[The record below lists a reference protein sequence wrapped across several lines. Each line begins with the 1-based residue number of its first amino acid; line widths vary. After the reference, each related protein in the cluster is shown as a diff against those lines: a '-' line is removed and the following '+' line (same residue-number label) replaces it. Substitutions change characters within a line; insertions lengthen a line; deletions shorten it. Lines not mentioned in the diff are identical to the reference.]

1 MNEIGYDPSTFNL
14 KTARLDEAVKLWFVV
29 HGRTLKD
36 CRYRYSR
43 TLAMCDRMKNP
54 LIRRFTAAQ
63 FAEYRGRRLNDV
75 SASTLNHELRYLR
88 AVFGELVRLQYLE
101 TNPLRDVRAFSISET
116 EMAYLSKEQIRVL
129 FNQLEQG
136 RNRSTYWVARVC
148 LTTGARWGEAE
159 SLCWHSLIEK
169 PSMGLRFVDTKNGRN
184 RTVNVSPDFM
194 ASLRM
199 NAGHYDGHRL
209 FQNCRSAF
217 RCAVERSKIPLPD
230 RQLTHVL
237 RHTFA
242 SHFLMNGG
250 DLFVL
255 QRILGHSDIS
265 TTMRYSH
272 FSPSFM
278 GQITDLTPG
287 NYL

>member
-1 MNEIGYDPSTFNL
+1 MTIDYDPSTFNL
-14 KTARLDEAVKLWFVV
+14 KKARLTEAVNLWFVV

-36 CRYRYSR
+36 SRYRYSR
-43 TLAMCDRMKNP
+43 TIAMCEAMGNP
-54 LIRRFTAAQ
+54 LIRKFTGAQ
-63 FAEYRGRRLNDV
+63 FAEYRGRRLNEV
-75 SASTLNHELRYLR
+75 ATSTLNHELRYLR
-88 AVFGELVRLQYLE
+88 AVFSELVRLQYLDM
-101 TNPLRDVRAFSISET
+101 NPLKDIRSFSVAQT
-116 EMAYLSKEQIRVL
+116 EMGYLTKEQIQVL
-129 FNQLEQG
+129 FNELEQC
-136 RNRSTYWVARVC
+136 RNRSTYWVARIC

-159 SLCWHSLIEK
+159 TLCWHNLIER
-169 PSMGLRFVDTKNGRN
+169 PMPALRFVDTKNGRN
-184 RTVNVSPDFM
+184 RTVNVSADFM
-194 ASLRM
+194 ASLRL
-199 NAGHYDGHRL
+199 NADHYDNHRM
-209 FQNCRSAF
+209 FKSCRSAF
-217 RCAVERSKIPLPD
+217 RHAVQRAKLNLPT

-278 GQITDLTPG
+278 GQVTDLTPG

>member
-1 MNEIGYDPSTFNL
+1 
-14 KTARLDEAVKLWFVV
+14 
-29 HGRTLKD
+29 
-36 CRYRYSR
+36 
-43 TLAMCDRMKNP
+43 MCERMGNP
-54 LIRRFTAAQ
+54 LIKQFTAAQ

-75 SASTLNHELRYLR
+75 STSTLNHELRYLR
-88 AVFGELVRLQYLE
+88 AVFSELVRLQYLDA
-101 TNPLRDVRAFSISET
+101 NPLRDVRAFSVSET
-116 EMAYLSKEQIRVL
+116 EMAYLTKEQIHVL

-136 RNRSTYWVARVC
+136 RNPSTYWVARVC

-159 SLCWHSLIEK
+159 ALCWHNLVDR
-169 PSMGLRFVDTKNGRN
+169 PAPALRFVDTKNGKS
-184 RTVNVSPDFM
+184 RTVNVPSDFM
-194 ASLRM
+194 AALRL
-199 NAGHYDGHRL
+199 NSGHYDSHRL
-209 FQNCRSAF
+209 FQGCRSAF
-217 RCAVERSKIPLPD
+217 RHAVKRSRLNLPT